1 MRTAA
6 KTIKRQVRK
15 NRIRAK
21 VSGTSDKPRL
31 SIFKSN
37 KFIYAQL
44 IDDESGK
51 TLAEASGLS
60 LEQEGKIKMSKG
72 DQAVAVGTEI
82 AKRGKAK
89 GVEKV
94 VFDRGGYIFT
104 GRVRALADAARA
116 GGLKF

>member
-1 MRTAA
+1 MSTAS

-21 VSGTSDKPRL
+21 VSGSASKPRL
-31 SIFKSN
+31 SVFKSN

-51 TLAEASGLS
+51 TLGSASGQALKV
-60 LEQEGKIKMSKG
+60 GKKS

-82 AKRGKAK
+82 AKQALAK
-89 GVEKV
+89 GISNV
-94 VFDRGGYIFT
+94 VFDRGGYIYT
-104 GRVRALADAARA
+104 GRVRALADAARE

>member
-6 KTIKRQVRK
+6 KTVKRQVRR

-21 VSGTSDKPRL
+21 VSGTSLKPRL

-37 KFIYAQL
+37 KFMYAQL
-44 IDDESGK
+44 IDDVEGK
-51 TLAEASGLS
+51 TLAEVSGKS
-60 LEQEGKIKMSKG
+60 LKAKTKG
-72 DQAVAVGTEI
+72 DQAVMVGTEI
-82 AKRGKAK
+82 AKKAKAK
-89 GVEKV
+89 GIEKV

-104 GRVRALADAARA
+104 GKVRALAEAARE